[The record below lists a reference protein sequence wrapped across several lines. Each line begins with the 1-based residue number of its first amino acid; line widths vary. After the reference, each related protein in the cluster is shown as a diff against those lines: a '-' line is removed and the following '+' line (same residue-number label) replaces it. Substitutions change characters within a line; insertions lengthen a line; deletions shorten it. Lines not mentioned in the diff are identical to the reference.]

1 MKKSI
6 IAAAVIAAGLFAS
19 CDKEPQGYTISG
31 TVPAEA
37 QANGAYVYLITFDAE
52 AKDYK
57 RIDSTKV
64 ENNAFTFA
72 ERTPE
77 DLMADASLI
86 LKNEYSTP
94 LVLERGRIQVDMTA
108 PSATGTKLNDALAAY
123 TSKIDS
129 MSKTL
134 NEHFQRLY
142 RMEDQTKA
150 TAEALDLLKTHN
162 AQIKAD
168 SERLLAEHPNNIL
181 GVLAFENL
189 LTSEEDLDAKRLEE
203 LKAKVSAEIQALP
216 RIKKHLDMLEAKFR
230 TDVGQMFIDFEGVD
244 SQGVAN
250 KLSDFV
256 GKGHYTLVDFW
267 ASWCGPCRR
276 EMPNLIKVRDTY
288 GKKGLTIVGVA
299 VWDEMEKHVKAV
311 EEDKITWPQVFNKD
325 EATKLY
331 GITGIPHI
339 ILFGPDGTIVARDLR
354 GEEISK
360 KLDELLQSNNG
371 KL

>member
-19 CDKEPQGYTISG
+19 CAKEPQGYIISG

-37 QANGAYVYLITFDAE
+37 QANGEYVYLITFDAE
-52 AKDYK
+52 MQDYK
-57 RIDSTKV
+57 HIDSAKV

-94 LVLERGRIQVDMTA
+94 LVLEKGHIQVDMTA
-108 PSATGTKLNDALAAY
+108 PSAKGTKLNDALAAY
-123 TSKIDS
+123 TGKIDS
-129 MSKTL
+129 MSKSMG
-134 NEHFQRLY
+134 EHIGRL
-142 RMEDQTKA
+142 RAMEDEA
-150 TAEALDLLKTHN
+150 AAIAEYEELLKGYNN
-162 AQIKAD
+162 ALKAD
-168 SERLLAEHPNNIL
+168 SERLLAEYPNNIL

-189 LTSEEDLDAKRLEE
+189 LTSEEDIDAKRLEE
-203 LKAKVSAEIQALP
+203 LKAKVAPELQAMP
-216 RIKKHLDMLEAKFR
+216 RIKKHLDMLESKFR

-244 SQGVAN
+244 SNGAAN

-311 EEDKITWPQVFNKD
+311 EEDKITWPQIFNKD

-339 ILFGPDGTIVARDLR
+339 ILFGPDGTIIARDLR
-354 GEEISK
+354 GEGISE
-360 KLDELLQSNNG
+360 KLDEILQANGG